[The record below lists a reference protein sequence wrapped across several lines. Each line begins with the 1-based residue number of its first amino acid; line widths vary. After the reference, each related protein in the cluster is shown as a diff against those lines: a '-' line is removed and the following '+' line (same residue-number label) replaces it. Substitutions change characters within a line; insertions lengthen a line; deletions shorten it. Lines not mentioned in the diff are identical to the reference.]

1 MDLGLHPRGVTE
13 GAGGEVI
20 ADVVLAPLPLWR
32 RRSLVGFSAHLSGCA
47 RERFG
52 VVPPYGF
59 VAAADTLCGRGCPPP
74 TLDDKPEW
82 MLPVAASMP
91 PPQWRSQQQIYGVA
105 K

>member
-20 ADVVLAPLPLWR
+20 ADIVPAPLPLWR

-52 VVPPYGF
+52 VVPPTDSLLLPTRC
-59 VAAADTLCGRGCPPP
+59 VVVVVPHRRWMTSRSGCSP
-74 TLDDKPEW
+74 W
-82 MLPVAASMP
+82 
-91 PPQWRSQQQIYGVA
+91 QH
-105 K
+105 